1 MVNNEKI
8 KLMTKMAVYEN
19 SPDGKED
26 MQIANYFKSDYIRH
40 EIIKTILAVTFG
52 SIILVAMILCY
63 KMEFLLDHALE
74 LNYLLLG
81 RMILAGYLI
90 LVVVGVAVTWIICRI
105 KYMRSHNRLNNLYR
119 TLGKVRKIEEKE
131 EWIKDM
137 EEE

>member
-52 SIILVAMILCY
+52 SIILVAMVLCY
-63 KMEFLLDHALE
+63 QMEFVLDHALE
-74 LNYLLLG
+74 LNYLYLG
-81 RMILAGYLI
+81 RMILAAYLV
-90 LVVVGVAVTWIICRI
+90 LVVVGVAVTWIICKIRYI
-105 KYMRSHNRLNNLYR
+105 HSHGRLNNYYR
-119 TLGKVRKIEEKE
+119 MLNKVRKLEEKE